1 MSEDKRNQKLIKN
14 TAILSVGTICTKGL
28 MFLMTPLFTRWLSQ
42 EGYGT
47 FDLLLTYVTLLMP
60 LFTLDSNEAVFR
72 FLLDTDEDKKRKK
85 IISTAS
91 FLNLTGLL
99 ISFIAISV
107 IALLRTEIR
116 GILIYFY
123 ILLVAETFYTITTR
137 IVRGIKKIP
146 IYAICS
152 LLFVIAMA
160 VSSFILIQILQM
172 GLQGIILG
180 YTIGYVFCTV
190 IMLVVSRAYAYISIS
205 GFDFSLLKDMLRYSI
220 PLLPAEISWW
230 IVNVS
235 GRTIISIFLGTS
247 YNAIYAVANKFPNL
261 CQTLFSVFH
270 LSWQENVVETFQ
282 DQDRDV
288 YYSYIFNGIITILSS
303 ICMVIISM
311 NFLIYEKLFQQEYF
325 TGYYIT
331 PLLVASVL
339 FSMLSQFLGS
349 IYLAQFNTKKSGGS
363 AAVAAV
369 VNIIIHLAL
378 IKGIGLYAAAISTA
392 VSYFS
397 LFLVRYFD
405 VVKKVRLVICNKT
418 KICLILLVYFVAAN
432 YIYIS
437 WFNWIN
443 VLVAVIIFFLI
454 NKEIVTTYWTKKYK
468 LKKLKF
474 NLYR

>member
-28 MFLMTPLFTRWLSQ
+28 MFMMTPLFTRWLSQ
-42 EGYGT
+42 DGYGT

-60 LFTLDSNEAVFR
+60 LFTLESNEAVFR

-91 FLNLTGLL
+91 FLNLAGLL
-99 ISFIAISV
+99 ISFGV
-107 IALLRTEIR
+107 ITVVAFIRKDIRDLLV
-116 GILIYFY
+116 YFY
-123 ILLVAETFYTITTR
+123 ILLVAETFYNITTR

-146 IYAICS
+146 IYAVCS
-152 LLFVIAMA
+152 LFFVITMA
-160 VSSFILIQILQM
+160 VSSFIFIQILHL
-172 GLQGIILG
+172 GLEGIILG
-180 YTIGYVFCTV
+180 YTIGYGLCAL
-190 IMLVVSRAYAYISIS
+190 IMLIVSKAYLYLSVRGI
-205 GFDFSLLKDMLRYSI
+205 DFTLLKDMLRYSV

-270 LSWQENVVETFQ
+270 LSWQENAVETFK

-288 YYSYIFNGIITILSS
+288 YYSYVFNGIITILSS
-303 ICMVIISM
+303 ICMVIESM
-311 NFLIYEKLFQQEYF
+311 NFLIYENLFQQEYF
-325 TGYYIT
+325 AGYYIT

-349 IYLAQFNTKKSGGS
+349 IYLAQLNSKKSGGS

-369 VNIIIHLAL
+369 VNIVIHLAL
-378 IKGIGLYAAAISTA
+378 IKEIGLYAAAVSTA

-405 VVKKVRLVICNKT
+405 VVRKVRLVICDKT
-418 KICLILLVYFVAAN
+418 KICLILLAYFVGAN

-437 WFNWIN
+437 WYNWIN
-443 VLVAVIIFFLI
+443 LLAAFIVFFLI
-454 NKEIVTTYWTKKYK
+454 NKEHVTAYKIKKYK
-468 LKKLKF
+468 LKKLKY